1 MGFHS
6 KKGQPEK
13 KITLNTILKEQGL
26 KCPHQEAFYTGTLQA
41 MSSKMSLLGF

>member
-13 KITLNTILKEQGL
+13 KITLNTAVNEQGL
-26 KCPHQEAFYTGTLQA
+26 KHPYQEAFYTGTLQV
-41 MSSKMSLLGF
+41 MWSKMRLLCF